1 MLLAE
6 EQDLDTLDV
15 SDKGTVI
22 LVSVAVVC
30 CIPKSIKHFFLIFG
44 TSKRDEFGIHLPENL
59 QKQGLFKIKFAVEYT
74 CLCFS
79 ASIYILIIS
88 ITPRWCDFH

>member
-30 CIPKSIKHFFLIFG
+30 CIPKSIKHFFFNIWN
-44 TSKRDEFGIHLPENL
+44 I
-59 QKQGLFKIKFAVEYT
+59 
-74 CLCFS
+74 
-79 ASIYILIIS
+79 
-88 ITPRWCDFH
+88 